1 MTSPIAIIGAELT
14 GCCVALELARRH
26 HDVTLIEQ
34 DALPMNRAS
43 LRNEGKIHLA
53 MPKRLRG
60 DEYQSFDRYDSEKIV
75 LWTHAIE
82 FQEKLPDNINVKSL
96 SGTYYRSKRLY
107 LLFKSMS
114 YR

>member
-1 MTSPIAIIGAELT
+1 
-14 GCCVALELARRH
+14 
-26 HDVTLIEQ
+26 
-34 DALPMNRAS
+34 MNRAS

-53 MPKRLRG
+53 MQKRLRG
-60 DEYQSFDRYDSEKIV
+60 DEDQSFDRYDSEKIV

-82 FQEKLPDNINVKSL
+82 FQKKKLPDNINVKSL